1 MYSYIKQLRWAQLKV
16 GVVITIALFIG
27 LFTILFAGNIEK
39 LFVPKVTVYAMFD
52 DVKGL
57 RSGAPVWF
65 SGVEI
70 GSVSSI
76 DFLSDRHLK
85 VSMYINHS
93 SLKFLRKDSSAQVNT
108 FGLLGDKYIE
118 ISPGTR
124 EAEALAPGD
133 TVEGITRLEIQDI
146 VHTSQQS
153 IEQVTEFI
161 GMLEEMLSKIDK
173 GEGTL
178 AKFLKDPD
186 LYNNLKET
194 TKGLSDVVDRLEEGK
209 GSVGR
214 LLKDEALYADVSSS
228 VKDIKLFAENLKAS
242 DGTLNRFIADPTL
255 YEKFLKASES
265 LDDFTQRVANSKG
278 TLNRLIEDESL
289 YANLNNVSERL
300 GQILDRIDKGEGVV
314 GKLVKDEELSDE
326 LVTTLRELNAL
337 VKDIKENPGK
347 YFKFS
352 VF

>member
-16 GVVITIALFIG
+16 GVVVTVALFIV

-39 LFVPKVTVYAMFD
+39 LFIPKVTVYAMFE

-70 GSVSSI
+70 GSVSAI
-76 DFLSDRHLK
+76 EFLNDRNLK
-85 VSMYINHS
+85 VTMSINHA
-93 SLKFLRKDSSAQVNT
+93 SLEFLRKDSGATVHT

-118 ISPGTR
+118 VSPGTMD
-124 EAEALAPGD
+124 AKALSPGD
-133 TVEGITRLEIQDI
+133 TLLGVASLEMQDI
-146 VHTSQQS
+146 VQTSQES
-153 IEQVTEFI
+153 IGRITDFI
-161 GMLEEMLSKIDK
+161 NTLEEMLVKIEK

-186 LYNNLKET
+186 LYNNLREAT
-194 TKGLSDVVDRLEEGK
+194 DGLSNMVDGLEGGR
-209 GSVGR
+209 GSVGK
-214 LLKDEALYADVSSS
+214 LLKDEALYEDISSS
-228 VKDIKLFAENLKAS
+228 VEDIKLFAENLKAS
-242 DGTLNRFIADPTL
+242 EGTLNKVINDPAL
-255 YEKFLKASES
+255 YERFLRASES
-265 LDDFTQRVANSKG
+265 LDDFTQKVATSRG

-289 YANLNNVSERL
+289 YANLNNASERL
-300 GQILDRIDKGEGVV
+300 GVILEKIDRGEGVV

-337 VKDIKENPGK
+337 MKDIKEHPK
-347 YFKFS
+347 RYFKFS
-352 VF
+352 LF